1 MPSSAKVAFKVWKMR
16 LHRCSAWAKVSAPT
30 GTTTYTVVRGDSL
43 WKIAQKQLGSGKKWT
58 ELYEANKDTIKNPS
72 LIYIG
77 QTLVIPG
84 K

>member
-1 MPSSAKVAFKVWKMR
+1 M
-16 LHRCSAWAKVSAPT
+16 
-30 GTTTYTVVRGDSL
+30 VRGDSL

-77 QTLVIPG
+77 QTLIIPG